1 MKYAPGQHVRY
12 KKYTAQIVFCFP
24 ADENGMVAYAIK
36 YIKGDMELHRQCME
50 DELSEDRQIHLDDIL
65 K

>member
-24 ADENGMVAYAIK
+24 AEFN
-36 YIKGDMELHRQCME
+36 RQCME
-50 DELSEDRQIHLDDIL
+50 DELSEDNQIHLDDII